1 MDIIK
6 ILALR
11 TLDYSEQFSEFW
23 KIYWKASWKCF
34 HPKNYRSNITNK
46 GCCGFRCSLSKKITH
61 GLEKLEYTIML
72 TMRLVSISRRTSSV
86 WIHSN

>member
-6 ILALR
+6 ILALQ

-46 GCCGFRCSLSKKITH
+46 GCCGFRCLLSKKNHPWIRKIRIYDNADDAFGIYFSSNFI
-61 GLEKLEYTIML
+61 GLDP
-72 TMRLVSISRRTSSV
+72 
-86 WIHSN
+86 